1 MWLQS
6 PVINCKHG
14 FSTREGGVS
23 SGSFS
28 TLNLGG
34 SDDDAQLVEKNR
46 FRALDALQLTETT
59 ICLLKQVHGTI
70 VKEAAAERQEG
81 DALVSN
87 RKDVTL
93 AISVADCY
101 PVLFH
106 DPVNSVIGA
115 AHAGWRGTCGGIVT
129 NTIRSMTD
137 LGADPHNIKVA
148 IGQGICQEHFEVGPE
163 VIQQFRTAGFPEHT
177 RTEKTIDLNAC
188 IRWQLAALRV
198 QEKNI
203 WSMNRCTYEADFFSY
218 RRDKGITGRMW
229 GLISMR
235 T

>member
-34 SDDDAQLVEKNR
+34 SDDDPQLVEKNR
-46 FRALDALQLTETT
+46 FRALNALQLAETK
-59 ICLLKQVHGTI
+59 ICLLKQVHGTT
-70 VKEAAAERQEG
+70 VKEATVGRQEG

-87 RKDVTL
+87 KNDVTL

-137 LGADPHNIKVA
+137 LGSDPHNIKVA

-163 VIQQFRTAGFPEHT
+163 VIQQFRTAGFPEYT

-188 IRWQLAALRV
+188 IRWQLATLSV
-198 QEKNI
+198 PETNI

-235 T
+235 A